1 MLALVIAYTTQEV
14 LVASALAASSV
25 ATALR
30 RTSTPILL
38 SASVVVTTA
47 TLVFLNTHVVE
58 KCSHLINHLNMHAS
72 YGVSTIHSAVY
83 FAARGLGQYSPLPKK
98 HHTTSARQFYGNWV
112 FHLQLI

>member
-1 MLALVIAYTTQEV
+1 MYSI
-14 LVASALAASSV
+14 SV

-72 YGVSTIHSAVY
+72 YGVSTIQCAVY

-98 HHTTSARQFYGNWV
+98 APYYVLLVNSMEIGSSI
-112 FHLQLI
+112 LI

>member
-1 MLALVIAYTTQEV
+1 M
-14 LVASALAASSV
+14 ASALAASSV

-30 RTSTPILL
+30 RASTPIVLL

-72 YGVSTIHSAVY
+72 YGVSTTQRSVLCSEGTRPVLSSAEKAPY
-83 FAARGLGQYSPLPKK
+83 Y
-98 HHTTSARQFYGNWV
+98 
-112 FHLQLI
+112 

>member
-1 MLALVIAYTTQEV
+1 M
-14 LVASALAASSV
+14 ASALAASSV
-25 ATALR
+25 AKALR

-72 YGVSTIHSAVY
+72 YGVSTIHSAAY

-98 HHTTSARQFYGNWV
+98 HHTIICSMEIGSSIYSLFSSLHCV
-112 FHLQLI
+112 